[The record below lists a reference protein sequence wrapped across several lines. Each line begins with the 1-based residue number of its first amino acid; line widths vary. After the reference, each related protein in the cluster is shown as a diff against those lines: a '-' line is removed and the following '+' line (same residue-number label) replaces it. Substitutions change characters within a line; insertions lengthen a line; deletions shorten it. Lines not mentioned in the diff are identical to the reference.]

1 MSSLPSALLLTADEE
16 SSEERED
23 GDDEPAAVVQDYDE
37 YDDDM
42 PSSTALGLGVTIAV
56 VAIVVAGGLAAFC
69 AHRGRFASSHAGH
82 QTLTSFE
89 NPIYDAGH
97 VTVPVK

>member
-1 MSSLPSALLLTADEE
+1 MKEGSAPEQLPVASLDY
-16 SSEERED
+16 D
-23 GDDEPAAVVQDYDE
+23 YGDD
-37 YDDDM
+37 DDV

-69 AHRGRFASSHAGH
+69 AHRGGAGLRFGSHAAH
-82 QTLTSFE
+82 QSLTSFE

-97 VTVPVK
+97 VVVK

>member
-1 MSSLPSALLLTADEE
+1 MLITEKESPAPDQLLSASL
-16 SSEERED
+16 
-23 GDDEPAAVVQDYDE
+23 DYD
-37 YDDDM
+37 YDDV
-42 PSSTALGLGVTIAV
+42 PSSTALALGVTIAV

-69 AHRGRFASSHAGH
+69 AHRGAALRLTSHSAH

-97 VTVPVK
+97 IVVK

>member
-1 MSSLPSALLLTADEE
+1 MFCAEKGSSSPEQL
-16 SSEERED
+16 
-23 GDDEPAAVVQDYDE
+23 PAASLDYD
-37 YDDDM
+37 YDDV

-56 VAIVVAGGLAAFC
+56 VAIVIAGGLAAFC
-69 AHRGRFASSHAGH
+69 AHRGASLRLSSHSGH

-97 VTVPVK
+97 VVVK

>member
-1 MSSLPSALLLTADEE
+1 VWCAAEKE
-16 SSEERED
+16 SSSSEQL
-23 GDDEPAAVVQDYDE
+23 PAASLDFDYD
-37 YDDDM
+37 DV
-42 PSSTALGLGVTIAV
+42 PSSTALALGVTIAV

-69 AHRGRFASSHAGH
+69 AHRGAALRLSSHSAH

-97 VTVPVK
+97 VIVK

>member
-1 MSSLPSALLLTADEE
+1 MTLFEFQFRRFYIYVADEE
-16 SSEERED
+16 NSAPEHRLTESL
-23 GDDEPAAVVQDYDE
+23 DYD
-37 YDDDM
+37 YDDDV

-69 AHRGRFASSHAGH
+69 AHRGASLRSHSAH

-97 VTVPVK
+97 MLVK

>member
-1 MSSLPSALLLTADEE
+1 
-16 SSEERED
+16 
-23 GDDEPAAVVQDYDE
+23 
-37 YDDDM
+37 M

-56 VAIVVAGGLAAFC
+56 VAIAVAGGLAAFC
-69 AHRGRFASSHAGH
+69 AHRGGRAPAGLRGLGLGSTAAH

-97 VTVPVK
+97 VSSAK